1 MISHHPSDVT
11 LADYA
16 TGMLPEALAL
26 VASTHLGYCRA
37 CQRSLAM
44 LETAGGLLLEELPPV
59 PLSVGALDRLLLRT
73 NEPSQPHSPVLN
85 PDLPAPLDRV
95 AFGRWWPIGFG
106 VRYRP
111 LLTGG
116 SAWGGLLRAQ
126 PGRPLPRHAHTGLEL
141 TCILTGAFADGSG
154 QYGAGDVCEPVT
166 DHDRPP
172 VVVGSGPCLCVI
184 ASEGIRLRGVLGWA
198 QRMIGQ

>member
-1 MISHHPSDVT
+1 MISHHPGDVT

-16 TGMLPEALAL
+16 TGILPEALAL
-26 VASTHLGYCRA
+26 VTATHIGCCQVCRE
-37 CQRSLAM
+37 SLSM
-44 LETAGGLLLEELPPV
+44 LEATGGLLLEALPPV
-59 PLSVGALDRLLLRT
+59 ALSAGALDRLLLRT
-73 NEPSQPHSPVLN
+73 DEPPQPRPAVLN

-95 AFGRWWPIGFG
+95 ALGRWWPIGIG

-111 LLTGG
+111 LLIAG

-141 TCILTGAFADGSG
+141 TCVLSGAFADGSG
-154 QYGAGDVCEPVT
+154 QYGVGDLCEPVT

-172 VVVGSGPCLCVI
+172 VVIGPDPCLCVI
-184 ASEGIRLRGVLGWA
+184 ASEGIRLHGVLGWA
-198 QRMIGQ
+198 QRVIGQ